1 MTIGFSSKNN
11 VWTSKYSYQP
21 MFIGNNDRTMVTFSN
36 DLTTISIES
45 QPKQT
50 LCWVH
55 SKTTQL
61 KNTFYNKFTSSSF
74 SVSFNQP
81 ASLEKTFNAVSIES
95 NQDVFSCSLATN
107 IDNPLDANVTKPQT
121 SYIQKFT
128 PREESLYSY
137 CGKSQINSK
146 QNVSVFGHYVG
157 RQIQFSDTEDI
168 ESAIIIR
175 IQFIPISPVI
185 PSSGKLFF
193 QSGENYFVFSNSTA
207 IAQDNTLEYQAS
219 QPGFQIVPFTNEIQI
234 IIEPQNASNI
244 QSLFALLNAFMNDN
258 VTTIGCISDPQIDG
272 DELRGRYMLA
282 SFFSDSSNPFE
293 VSAVNAE
300 FSHSRLD
307 SE

>member
-21 MFIGNNDRTMVTFSN
+21 MFIGNNDRTMVTFNN
-36 DLTTISIES
+36 DLTTTSIEAL
-45 QPKQT
+45 PKQT

-107 IDNPLDANVTKPQT
+107 IDNPLDVNVTKPQT

-146 QNVSVFGHYVG
+146 QNVSVFGHYKSS
-157 RQIQFSDTEDI
+157 QIVLNDDDI

-175 IQFIPISPVI
+175 IQFIPITPVI

-193 QSGENYFVFSNSTA
+193 RSGGDYFVFSNSTA
-207 IAQDNTLEYQAS
+207 ISQDNTLEYQAS
-219 QPGFQIVPFTNEIQI
+219 QPGFQIVPFTNDIQI
-234 IIEPQNASNI
+234 IIEPQNP
-244 QSLFALLNAFMNDN
+244 QSILSLLQFLNAFINDN

>member
-21 MFIGNNDRTMVTFSN
+21 MFIGNNDRTMVTFNN
-36 DLTTISIES
+36 DLTTTSIEAL
-45 QPKQT
+45 PKQT

-107 IDNPLDANVTKPQT
+107 IDNPLDVNVTKPQT

-146 QNVSVFGHYVG
+146 QNVSVFGHY
-157 RQIQFSDTEDI
+157 INSEIEFNDDDI

-175 IQFIPISPVI
+175 IKFIPITPVI

-193 QSGENYFVFSNSTA
+193 QYGVNYFVFSNLTA
-207 IAQDNTLEYQAS
+207 ISQNNTLEYQAS

-234 IIEPQNASNI
+234 IIKPQNTESI
-244 QSLFALLNAFMNDN
+244 QSLISFLYAFINDN
-258 VTTIGCISDPQIDG
+258 VKTIGCISDPQIDG